1 MLSFKVRNVMSL
13 NCVEKY
19 GIDVDGQRVYDLMNL
34 EISEV

>member
-13 NCVEKY
+13 NFVERY
-19 GIDVDGQRVYDLMNL
+19 GIDVDGQRVYDLMNI